1 MPHSSQDWR
10 INTKKISVGTYCFI
24 LKSGSRIA
32 LAVDK
37 TIAHTVSDTI
47 RTHRYKNGATIG
59 IKYDVVLLPS
69 SSLHSNL
76 RDLILEDNFNN
87 T

>member
-24 LKSGSRIA
+24 LRLGLRIA
-32 LAVDK
+32 CDTDK

-47 RTHRYKNGATIG
+47 MKHRHKNGATIG

-69 SSLHSNL
+69 SSCQN
-76 RDLILEDNFNN
+76 
-87 T
+87 